1 MMMQTPTPL
10 PVQIE
15 LWIKTLKN
23 KSTPT
28 NVKEVTELHLR
39 NIRAIIDEVLT
50 DSAKAKRRYDRQ

>member
-10 PVQIE
+10 PVQLE

-39 NIRAIIDEVLT
+39 NIRAIIDDVLA
-50 DSAKAKRRYDRQ
+50 DSNKSKRKYFNR

>member
-1 MMMQTPTPL
+1 MMQTPTPL
-10 PVQIE
+10 PVQLE

-50 DSAKAKRRYDRQ
+50 DSIKTKGKHNRR

>member
-1 MMMQTPTPL
+1 
-10 PVQIE
+10 VQLE